1 VKLLSTRTR
10 AQLWKLQDAVRQ
22 AAQERE
28 KVLRV
33 LMNARGALAPEARH
47 ELWLEFSCVDQEYQF
62 QVRQLTEFC
71 ERHGSATGSNSRP
84 LSDNGVTES

>member
-1 VKLLSTRTR
+1 VKLLSTRAR

-22 AAQERE
+22 AAQERD

-62 QVRQLTEFC
+62 QVRQLAEFC
-71 ERHGSATGSNSRP
+71 ERHGSAAGGGGVALRDGS
-84 LSDNGVTES
+84 VT

>member
-10 AQLWKLQDAVRQ
+10 AQLWKLQEAVRQ

-33 LMNARGALAPEARH
+33 LVNGRAALAPEARH
-47 ELWLEFSCVDQEYQF
+47 ELWLEFSCVDQEYRYAVDSLAQF
-62 QVRQLTEFC
+62 V
-71 ERHGSATGSNSRP
+71 ERHGSAADGDRLP
-84 LSDNGVTES
+84 EPDAGVT

>member
-1 VKLLSTRTR
+1 VKLLSTRAR

-22 AAQERE
+22 AAQERD

-33 LMNARGALAPEARH
+33 LMNARSALAPEARH

-62 QVRQLTEFC
+62 QVRQLAEFC
-71 ERHGSATGSNSRP
+71 ERHGSAAGAGEVALRDGS
-84 LSDNGVTES
+84 VT